1 MFVILFLF
9 LFAQCGH
16 FLRCDLPISKVI
28 VYLSIPNFKKTKE
41 HPRNEILCLII
52 HVVQEMASV
61 QTSQSPLDF

>member
-9 LFAQCGH
+9 LFAHCGH
-16 FLRCDLPISKVI
+16 FLRCDLPVYKVI

-41 HPRNEILCLII
+41 HPRNEIFCLII

-61 QTSQSPLDF
+61 QTSQSPSDF